1 VILLQLPLSTGSNC
15 SGHSDYDAGFGRGVH
30 NRDEPGIQGLI
41 WIDYAIVA
49 VVVVSALLGLFRGL
63 IQETLSLLSWIAA
76 LWVGIHY
83 HPAMALRLQSILPQ
97 PELRTAAAFATL
109 FIVTLVVGRILAYL
123 IATLI
128 EHSPLAVFNRLGGLL
143 FGASRGVLLLLVLVL
158 IAQSLD
164 LGREP
169 WWRESRLLPRLE
181 PWAAKLGRL
190 DPQRYL
196 VRFP

>member
-1 VILLQLPLSTGSNC
+1 M
-15 SGHSDYDAGFGRGVH
+15 
-30 NRDEPGIQGLI
+30 I

-49 VVVVSALLGLFRGL
+49 VVVASALVGLFRGL
-63 IQETLSLLSWIAA
+63 IQETLSLLSWITA

-83 HPAMALRLQSILPQ
+83 HPAMALRLLDIVPQ
-97 PELRTAAAFATL
+97 PELRTAAAFVVL
-109 FIVTLVVGRILAYL
+109 FIATLVVGRILAYL

-128 EHSPLAVFNRLGGLL
+128 EHSPLAALNRLGGLL

-158 IAQSLD
+158 IAQNLE
-164 LGREP
+164 LARQP
-169 WWRESRLLPRLE
+169 WWRESRLLPHLE
-181 PWAAKLGRL
+181 QWAVELGRL